1 MKNGFSPELFENPVL
16 HTMWKAMEGLALDRD
31 ETETVVDTT
40 MPDNDRIDR
49 KIAKFSEKFNE
60 LVYPFEQELGTTQKN
75 NPTLGSL
82 KSSNIDVETEAR
94 NGSVSISSFFFI
106 QDDFLS
112 RDKFETLIKKFNCL
126 QIIFLM

>member
-75 NPTLGSL
+75 NSTLGSL

-94 NGSVSISSFFFI
+94 NGSVSISSFFFY
-106 QDDFLS
+106 S
-112 RDKFETLIKKFNCL
+112 RWLFVSR
-126 QIIFLM
+126 